1 MWSSMSVF
9 GLMWLPRK
17 LQLVRDGAKRDARL
31 THPGDPGPNSA
42 STLGWTLSGRAS
54 RTTPRLSLRCET
66 VFAKPSGAAEPEP
79 SRAGRR
85 FDDANSSVPSSRP
98 SGRMWVFAGCLR
110 ATAGGWLQTSARRS
124 FGASECGG
132 LRLVAEGEGCSPR
145 TRVHSYG
152 EWPGGWWL
160 VTPRS
165 PHGLPGVRG
174 DVRLRSDMDV
184 EKPGTTEL
192 APTTESVIEWA
203 RHSARTDEQACST
216 RTSVRDVGVDQ
227 ASRLPGNAV
236 LRRCGTGRPAD
247 CSGGVSLLAA
257 RGQTV

>member
-1 MWSSMSVF
+1 MGERVERRPVSHF
-9 GLMWLPRK
+9 G
-17 LQLVRDGAKRDARL
+17 VRRCSPNLRGRRSPSHL
-31 THPGDPGPNSA
+31 ERVVGSTTPTHPRPAVD
-42 STLGWTLSGRAS
+42 
-54 RTTPRLSLRCET
+54 LRVGC
-66 VFAKPSGAAEPEP
+66 G
-79 SRAGRR
+79 
-85 FDDANSSVPSSRP
+85 
-98 SGRMWVFAGCLR
+98 VFAGCLR

-145 TRVHSYG
+145 MRVHSYG